1 MDAGHRVLL
10 RGLLSHGGMDDA
22 TMDVWD
28 GWAPVL
34 SALLS
39 EGAVAPGELLTLTAA
54 PAGSGRVA
62 LAEAAAGRLRL
73 LRGTG
78 AGALLTGAD
87 DAAKSGSPGG
97 DAGAVVAVED
107 VISWLDRFAR
117 RYRGMRQPV
126 EGLPGLLA
134 GIGARLRAEGVPYR
148 ALPALRMP
156 DAQASSRDRC
166 LGSAPSSRPGR
177 SPATVCSASAGDGGP
192 PAPPFTQPPNWWHLM
207 RPRDEAGSARLR
219 GVDTATAE
227 DLLAA
232 VGPETRAD
240 VGWSA
245 DARASTR
252 GVHDTTERVA
262 GGDGRPPGRR
272 SRRGAPVGRRVPGD
286 ARTAGRRLTDIQGS
300 GARG

>member
-177 SPATVCSASAGDGGP
+177 SPATVCSASAGDGG
-192 PAPPFTQPPNWWHLM
+192 
-207 RPRDEAGSARLR
+207 
-219 GVDTATAE
+219 
-227 DLLAA
+227 
-232 VGPETRAD
+232 
-240 VGWSA
+240 
-245 DARASTR
+245 
-252 GVHDTTERVA
+252 
-262 GGDGRPPGRR
+262 
-272 SRRGAPVGRRVPGD
+272 
-286 ARTAGRRLTDIQGS
+286 RRLPRSPSPRTG
-300 GARG
+300 GT

>member
-1 MDAGHRVLL
+1 M
-10 RGLLSHGGMDDA
+10 
-22 TMDVWD
+22 
-28 GWAPVL
+28 
-34 SALLS
+34 
-39 EGAVAPGELLTLTAA
+39 
-54 PAGSGRVA
+54 A

-73 LRGTG
+73 LRGMG

-126 EGLPGLLA
+126 EGMPGLLA
-134 GIGARLRAEGVPYR
+134 GIGARLRAEGVPSR

-156 DAQASSRDRC
+156 DTQASSRDRC
-166 LGSAPSSRPGR
+166 LDLGIVVAAWALTGNGVFGLRRGRWAAGS
-177 SPATVCSASAGDGGP
+177 
-192 PAPPFTQPPNWWHLM
+192 PFTPPPNWWRLM

-240 VGWSA
+240 VAGWPMRARVREASTTPPSA
-245 DARASTR
+245 WPEVTDDRLVDGLAGVLRSAVECQEARAR
-252 GVHDTTERVA
+252 L
-262 GGDGRPPGRR
+262 GGG
-272 SRRGAPVGRRVPGD
+272 
-286 ARTAGRRLTDIQGS
+286 
-300 GARG
+300 